1 MQAFSGLQQ
10 PNYAMNFAFA
20 ALEMFILT
28 PFPFIF
34 FGMTKKKFL
43 CPSLTFVFSRKT
55 KIK

>member
-10 PNYAMNFAFA
+10 PNYATNFAFT

-55 KIK
+55 QIK